1 MLVRQIISIS
11 RDKPNARLVVEK
23 VYMLSAPTI
32 HVKFVKW
39 TAGVETEYI
48 LSDSFY
54 VFTHK
59 ALPILGKAFRV

>member
-1 MLVRQIISIS
+1 MLT
-11 RDKPNARLVVEK
+11 L
-23 VYMLSAPTI
+23 PTI

-59 ALPILGKAFRV
+59 ALPILGKAFRLWCVAVYLYLISFFPLLMMMPL